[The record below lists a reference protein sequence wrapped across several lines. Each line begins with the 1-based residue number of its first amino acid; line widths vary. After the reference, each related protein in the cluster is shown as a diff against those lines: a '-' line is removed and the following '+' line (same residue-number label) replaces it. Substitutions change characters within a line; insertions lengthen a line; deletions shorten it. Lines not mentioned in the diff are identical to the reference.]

1 MRKSICITIVIL
13 LLSVICANAEDLYD
27 FINFPRPFVTSKIS
41 FSDITVEMTQNYLN
55 SLPGFICK
63 RTNFTDRR
71 IRIECN
77 SDKKAYKGTYKLIFS
92 YGKDGKIQ
100 FVNIY
105 AAHPEL
111 DKILSSSSYDLK
123 YWAKVL
129 WKKVISFD
137 YMKNAEPILYAEG
150 YSDHVFSSEIS
161 GIVNCNK
168 IDDSCVLCVAYKDK
182 ERPSD
187 SNKYVLSI
195 SNTAFFATQ

>member
-137 YMKNAEPILYAEG
+137 YMKMRSP
-150 YSDHVFSSEIS
+150 
-161 GIVNCNK
+161 
-168 IDDSCVLCVAYKDK
+168 SCMRKDIQTMFFLQ
-182 ERPSD
+182 
-187 SNKYVLSI
+187 KYLGL
-195 SNTAFFATQ
+195 